1 MEPARLAGGITM
13 TLRRAILAAVLGA
26 VALAVAATAPDHDP
40 PVSRPSPGATSTGR
54 PSPSPTPS
62 PVPAQLHGFQLHM
75 WGPGTTTGKLDA
87 LSAAGANVLRVD
99 FGWSNLEA
107 AGKGQYDV
115 TYLQQFDELVNGA
128 AARGIQVVITIW
140 QSPCWASSLAAKNC
154 AGPWWTDGSD
164 VQYYLPHNPAD
175 MADAIRFLQR
185 RWGAKVAGYELWNE
199 PNDPH
204 FMRVNALQDPATEYA
219 RLVATVYDQV
229 KATDPATVI
238 VAGSLANSDY
248 SFTGRTLAAGAAHHF
263 DAWSV
268 HPYALG
274 RSPLQHDPAHPIA
287 SPVDGLPLV
296 HSALVAAGD
305 GDRPLWLTEF
315 GHSTCSARNQPQSW
329 MNCVSE
335 AEQATYLRQYLELFR
350 SLPYVRLATYY
361 ELLDGD
367 VTDDLQSR
375 FGVLR
380 ADGAPKP
387 AYGAF
392 AAAVAGP

>member
-1 MEPARLAGGITM
+1 M

-26 VALAVAATAPDHDP
+26 VALLPAAARAQAQTATP
-40 PVSRPSPGATSTGR
+40 PP
-54 PSPSPTPS
+54 
-62 PVPAQLHGFQLHM
+62 PAPPPQQLHGFQVHM
-75 WGPGTTTGKLDA
+75 WGPGTTQGKLDA
-87 LSAAGANVLRVD
+87 LAAVGAGILRVD

-107 AGKGQYDV
+107 AGKGQYDLA
-115 TYLQQFDELVNGA
+115 YLQQFDELVDGA
-128 AARGIQVVITIW
+128 AARGIRVVITIW
-140 QSPCWASSLAAKNC
+140 QSPCWASSMVGKDC
-154 AGPWWTDGSD
+154 AGPWGTDGSG
-164 VQYYLPHNPAD
+164 VQYFPPYNPTD

-185 RWGAKVAGYELWNE
+185 RWGAKVAGYEIWNE

-204 FMRVNALQDPATEYA
+204 FMQVNSLQDPAAEYA
-219 RLVATVYDQV
+219 RLVATIYDQV

-248 SFTGRTLAAGAAHHF
+248 FWTARVLAAGAAHHF
-263 DAWSV
+263 DAWSI
-268 HPYALG
+268 HPYAPG
-274 RSPLQHDPAHPIA
+274 RSPLEHDPAYPVA
-287 SPVDGLPLV
+287 SPIDGVPLV
-296 HSALVAAGD
+296 HATLAAAGD
-305 GDRPLWLTEF
+305 ASKPLWLTEF
-315 GHSTCSARNQPQSW
+315 GHSTCSARNQPQGW

-335 AEQATYLRQYLELFR
+335 AEQATYLSQYIQLLR
-350 SLPYVRLATYY
+350 TMPYVQVGIYY

-392 AAAVAGP
+392 AVAVAGP